1 MARAA
6 KLKVFLAGRVA
17 IECGDVVVGE
27 RRFPGRQGRL
37 LFAYLVA
44 EQGRPVPR
52 DELADA
58 LWVDAPPAT
67 WEKALTVLVSKLR
80 GLLTECGVDGAT
92 ALTSAFGC
100 YRLELS
106 EGTWVDVTAAADL
119 VAEAEAA
126 LAAGDLDRARAVAEE
141 GASLARPLF
150 LSGEQGDWVEAK
162 RRELSDILVRA
173 LSCLTEA
180 SFRSGDSA
188 GAANWAEETIAL
200 EPYRETG
207 YRHLMAAH
215 AAAGNRA
222 EALRVYERCRQLLA
236 TELGAYPS
244 PETESIYRELL
255 EAPSLEPG
263 AAAAPETAPVAVVE
277 HETLRAKSSAPKA
290 PPGSR
295 WRYRVVLGALAG
307 MIAAVAIL
315 LFALR
320 GGADRRDLGDRS
332 NSVGVLDGGSGA
344 VKDAVELPATPTA
357 VAAGLGYVW
366 AVSTD
371 SDAVY
376 AINPE
381 TNTVYDKIEVGNAP
395 GGIAVGDGYVWV
407 TNSLTGT
414 VSKIDPDALSGFCR
428 RLPIPY
434 GTCAVVQSITVGSG
448 PSGVAVRGGHVWVAN
463 TLDRTVSEIR
473 ANDGKLLE
481 TYPAGTD
488 AGAVAI
494 DEGAI
499 WVASKSS
506 GTVVK
511 LNPRS
516 GQPLKKIPVGQGPAA
531 IAVGFG
537 SVWVTSSVDG
547 TVAQI
552 DPVSERVVDVETVGA
567 NPSGLGIVGEEVW
580 TTNEGAGT
588 ISRID
593 PARLRRSTTIDVGGR
608 PSALASGGG
617 TVYVAVRSNA
627 RDAVDRA
634 ARGLREEDTIAHR
647 GGTLTVA
654 FECCR
659 SRPALETLDLAD
671 GSLNSLWRFPALTND
686 GLLAYRQ
693 VAGQAGNQLVP
704 DLARAMPN
712 ISADRK
718 TYRFHLRPNIR
729 YSNGRPVRASDFRYG
744 IERALK
750 LQWRTGHNFN
760 SSIVKYTFRSIRGAD
775 RCHLHRCNLAAGIV
789 ADDVDRTLSF
799 HLSASDPYFL
809 YKLASTLAAPVPAGT
824 SLQEATRRPLPATG
838 PYRIIS
844 FTGNAVRLARNPYFQ
859 EWSETAQPDGV
870 PDEIVLKI
878 VSAQTQI
885 ALVEQG
891 KADLAS
897 NFLLEEFSDA
907 PKFRAQIRWH
917 PLAGTAYLALDTSR
931 PPFDDAR
938 ARRALNYA
946 VDRNTIAQLA
956 TEGSRPTCQVLPPN
970 FPGYRRHCPY
980 TLSSSDGAWTAPD
993 LDRAARLIEE
1003 SGTAGETV
1011 TLWVDRRYFGNR
1023 VGRYLKQFLESLR
1036 YRPQLRESFP
1046 DPGTPAD
1053 YFTQLQRGARSHHSG
1068 PHVAFAFAGA
1078 AYPAPS
1084 SFFREP
1090 FRCRSKF
1097 NYGGFCDPALD
1108 QRISRAV
1115 ELEETDR
1122 VGANRL
1128 WTQLDREITDKAL
1141 WVPLFNGYQADLVSK
1156 RVGNYQYSPQSGPLL
1171 SQMWVR

>member
-17 IECGDVVVGE
+17 IECGDVAVGE
-27 RRFPGRQGRL
+27 KRFPGRQGRL

-44 EQGRPVPR
+44 EQSRPVPR

-80 GLLTECGVDGAT
+80 GLLTECGVDSAT

-100 YRLELS
+100 YRLELP

-126 LAAGDLDRARAVAEE
+126 LAAEDLDRARAVAEE

-150 LSGEQGDWVEAK
+150 LSGEEGDWVEAK

-188 GAANWAEETIAL
+188 AAANWAEETIAL

-207 YRHLMAAH
+207 YRQLMAAH

-236 TELGAYPS
+236 AELGAYPS

-263 AAAAPETAPVAVVE
+263 AAAAPKAALVAVVE
-277 HETLRAKSSAPKA
+277 HEPLRAKSSAPKA
-290 PPGSR
+290 PPSSR
-295 WRYRVVLGALAG
+295 WRYRVGIGALAG

-315 LFALR
+315 PFAL
-320 GGADRRDLGDRS
+320 GGGEDRRDLGDRS
-332 NSVGVLDGGSGA
+332 NSVGVLDAGSGA
-344 VKDAVELPATPTA
+344 IKDAVELPARPTA

-366 AVSTD
+366 AVSAD
-371 SDAVY
+371 SDTVY

-381 TNTVYDKIEVGNAP
+381 TNTVYDKIEVGKAP
-395 GGIAVGDGYVWV
+395 GGIAVGGGYVWV
-407 TNSLTGT
+407 TNSLTGS
-414 VSKIDPDALSGFCR
+414 VSQIDPDRLSGFCR
-428 RLPIPY
+428 RLAMPY
-434 GTCAVVQSITVGSG
+434 GTCGVVQAISVGKG
-448 PSGVAVRGGHVWVAN
+448 PTGVAVAGGHVWVAN
-463 TLDRTVSEIR
+463 TLDRTVSKIR
-473 ANDGKLLE
+473 ASDGKFLD

-488 AGAVAI
+488 PGAVAVDL
-494 DEGAI
+494 DEAAV

-506 GTVVK
+506 DTVVK
-511 LNPRS
+511 LNPRN
-516 GQPLKKIPVGQGPAA
+516 GQLLRKIQVGHLGPHA
-531 IAVGFG
+531 IAVGLG
-537 SVWVTSSVDG
+537 SVWVANSPDG
-547 TVAQI
+547 TVTQI
-552 DPVSERVVDVETVGA
+552 DPVSESVVDEETVGA
-567 NPSGLGIVGEEVW
+567 NPSGVGIVGEEVW
-580 TTNEGAGT
+580 TTNERAGT
-588 ISRID
+588 ISRVD
-593 PARLRRSTTIDVGGR
+593 PARLRRSKTIHVGGR
-608 PSALASGGG
+608 PSALVAGGG
-617 TVYVAVRSNA
+617 TVYVAA
-627 RDAVDRA
+627 RPDA
-634 ARGLREEDTIAHR
+634 IAHR

-718 TYRFHLRPNIR
+718 TYRFHLRPNVR
-729 YSNGRPVRASDFRYG
+729 YSNGRPVKASDFRYG

-775 RCHLHRCNLAAGIV
+775 RCHRHRCNLAAGIV

-809 YKLASTLAAPVPAGT
+809 YKLASTLAAPIPAGT

-838 PYRIIS
+838 PYRIVS
-844 FTGNAVRLARNPYFQ
+844 FTGNSVRLARNPYFQ
-859 EWSETAQPDGV
+859 EWSETAQPEGV

-956 TEGSRPTCQVLPPN
+956 TEGSRPTCQVLPPD

-993 LDRAARLIEE
+993 LDRADRLVEE

-1011 TLWVDRRYFGNR
+1011 TLWVDRRYFGNGI
-1023 VGRYLKQFLESLR
+1023 GRYLKQFLESLG

-1046 DPGTPAD
+1046 DQSIPGD
-1053 YFTQLQRGARSHHSG
+1053 YLTQLQRRARSHHSG

-1084 SFFREP
+1084 SFFRES

-1115 ELEETDR
+1115 ELEERDR

-1128 WTQLDREITDKAL
+1128 WAQLDREITDKAL
-1141 WVPLFNGYQADLVSK
+1141 WVPLFNSYQADLVSK
-1156 RVGNYQYSPQSGPLL
+1156 RVGNYQYSPQYGPLL